1 MLLPDSIRALR
12 NGRQFKLVTS
22 LITSIGLPLNC
33 ILIIMGSVDE
43 TNLKLIYCN
52 DDMFSD
58 SPDNDFN

>member
-12 NGRQFKLVTS
+12 NGRHFKLATS